1 MFIPEFLLS
10 TSIFHLEYND
20 FLRGCDL
27 GVFASVYEPFGY
39 TGIECASAGCASLI
53 SNRCGAAGV
62 V

>member
-1 MFIPEFLLS
+1 LLS

-20 FLRGCDL
+20 FIRGCDL
-27 GVFASVYEPFGY
+27 GVFASIYEPFGY
-39 TGIECASAGCASLI
+39 TGIECASAGCASII